1 MLNKGLLRTL
11 LCIVLL
17 SANTAWAAEI
27 HGRSSTQF
35 VWFNNLFND
44 QKQTEIG
51 EYLQLSVTKIDS
63 AGKFSIYGY
72 GRGTQDLTNGDGLN
86 GRLYYLYGDYRD
98 LFDKL
103 DLRFGRQFV
112 NIAAG
117 SAIIDGGKVDLKNV
131 GPVAFSVMGG
141 RNVIFGLN
149 GELSH
154 QGDYVLGT
162 AANLVG
168 IKYTDLEVSYFAKWG
183 AGTDGPV
190 RETLGASA
198 KQYLFNNLKLY
209 ANARYDLYSE
219 VFSEVLAGVKF
230 FPIANLVLTGE
241 WYQSYPIFDADSIYA
256 VFAVNR
262 YQEGVFRADYTINDK
277 IAVNAGY
284 NRQDYGDGGAAD
296 LYQIGCRIRPIEPLL
311 VSLSYD
317 KRHGYNGSLDGG
329 IVDVSYQATKALE
342 LAAGLQYDVYQRE
355 DIVTTGTEIA
365 RKYWGG
371 AKYRLAKNMSASVRV
386 EDDVNRQFS
395 EDWQGRLVFNYD
407 F

>member
-17 SANTAWAAEI
+17 SANTAWTAEI

-35 VWFNNLFND
+35 AWFNNLFND
-44 QKQTEIG
+44 QKQTEIA
-51 EYLQLSVTKIDS
+51 EYLQLGITKIDS

-72 GRGTQDLTNGDGLN
+72 GRGSQDLSNGDGLN
-86 GRLYYLYGDYRD
+86 GRLYYLYGDYRG
-98 LFDKL
+98 LFDRI
-103 DLRFGRQFV
+103 DLRVGRQFI

-117 SAIIDGGKVDLKNV
+117 SAIIDGGKVDLKKV
-131 GPVAFSVMGG
+131 GPVEFTVMGG

-154 QGDYVLGT
+154 EGDYVFGT
-162 AANLVG
+162 AVNLAGFKHVDAELG
-168 IKYTDLEVSYFAKWG
+168 YFAKWG

-190 RETLGASA
+190 RETLGGSA
-198 KQYLFNNLKLY
+198 KWYLLNSVKLY
-209 ANARYDLYSE
+209 ANARYDLYGE
-219 VFSEVLAGVKF
+219 VFNEVLAGVKY

-241 WYQSYPIFDADSIYA
+241 WYQSYPTFDADSIYA
-256 VFAVNR
+256 VFAVDR
-262 YQEGVFRADYTINDK
+262 YQEGVFRVDYTINDK

-284 NRQDYGDGGAAD
+284 SRQAYGEDGAAD
-296 LYQIGCRIRPIEPLL
+296 VYQMGCRIRPIEP
-311 VSLSYD
+311 VVVNLSYD

-329 IVDVSYQATKALE
+329 IVDVSYQATKELE
-342 LAAGLQYDVYQRE
+342 LAAGFQYDVYQRE
-355 DIVTTGTEIA
+355 DLATTGDEIA

-371 AKYRLAKNMSASVRV
+371 AKYKLAKNMSASLRV
-386 EDDVNRQFS
+386 EDDVNRRFS
-395 EDWQGRLVFNYD
+395 EDWQGRFVFNYD

>member
-1 MLNKGLLRTL
+1 MLIKGLLRTL

-17 SANTAWAAEI
+17 SASTAWAAEI

-44 QKQTEIG
+44 GKQTELA
-51 EYLQLSVTKIDS
+51 EYLQLRITKIDS

-72 GRGTQDLTNGDGLN
+72 GRGSQDLSNGEGAN
-86 GRLYYLYGDYRD
+86 GRLYYLYGDYRN

-112 NIAAG
+112 NMAAG
-117 SAIIDGGKVDLKNV
+117 SAIVDGGKVDLKNV
-131 GPVAFSVMGG
+131 GPVSFSLMGG
-141 RNVIFGLN
+141 RNVIFGLD

-154 QGDYVLGT
+154 EGNYVFGV
-162 AANLVG
+162 AGNLVG
-168 IKYTDLEVSYFAKWG
+168 FKHTDLELGYFAKWA

-190 RETLGASA
+190 RETIGGSF
-198 KQYLFNNLKLY
+198 KQYLFNSVKLY

-219 VFSEVLAGVKF
+219 VLSETLVGVKV

-241 WYQSYPIFDADSIYA
+241 WYQSYPIFDADSFYA

-262 YQEGVFRADYTINDK
+262 YQEGVFRVDYTINDK
-277 IAVNAGY
+277 MAVNAGY
-284 NRQDYGDGGAAD
+284 SRQDYGDGGAAD
-296 LYQIGCRIRPIEPLL
+296 VYQIGCRIRPIEPLL
-311 VSLSYD
+311 VNLSYD
-317 KRHGYNGSLDGG
+317 KRLGYNGSLDGG
-329 IVDVSYQATKALE
+329 IIDVSYQATKELE
-342 LAAGLQYDVYQRE
+342 LAAGFQYDVYQRE
-355 DIVTTGTEIA
+355 DIVATGSEIA
-365 RKYWGG
+365 RKFWGG
-371 AKYRLAKNMSASVRV
+371 AKYRMAKNMSASVRI
-386 EDDVNRQFS
+386 EDDVNRQFT